1 MHLCTTFIL
10 LLILLLMLSLS
21 CILYAL
27 LVQWELSYISTR
39 SSICFHSTSTL
50 RYHKEHKDVSYASY
64 LKRYSRSKWLARAD
78 FQYHVYK
85 VPIWN
90 GGCRMSTN
98 QSHRSA
104 GSVEEEIR
112 VPHLLDR

>member
-39 SSICFHSTSTL
+39 SSTSPPDTMKCKIAACNRAFISCGL
-50 RYHKEHKDVSYASY
+50 SDVFDKSIDIYMQVF
-64 LKRYSRSKWLARAD
+64 W
-78 FQYHVYK
+78 
-85 VPIWN
+85 
-90 GGCRMSTN
+90 
-98 QSHRSA
+98 
-104 GSVEEEIR
+104 
-112 VPHLLDR
+112 